1 VERGFEVI
9 ELGSRK
15 NFYEIARNLFNSLRR
30 VDELRADLAISEGF
44 EEKGLGLTVMNRLR
58 KASKQDRMLV

>member
-1 VERGFEVI
+1 VKRGFEVI

-30 VDELRADLAISEGF
+30 VDELRADLAIAEGF

-58 KASKQDRMLV
+58 KASKQDRILI